1 MRFKIVIKAAVQKPK
16 IEKKS
21 TTVLIIMKSSIQL
34 THLILILSGL
44 ISISGFTFNTPGI
57 KSFSSKSI
65 VNTQP
70 SSPSTPQYH
79 YYCTTKTTRYAGGF
93 EWEDPVDDQ
102 GVDNPFKN
110 PELMNDVDGGMKID
124 PARLLGPRLQGCN
137 LYFIGMMGTG
147 KSSIGDIVARRM
159 GNYNFLDTD
168 EIIEKATGTTIPQI
182 FESEGEDGFRE
193 VEGQILDSVHAYV
206 RCVVSTGGGIV
217 CRMQNWSK
225 LQTGLVVWLDVDP
238 EIIMK
243 RIEGTDRPLL
253 QTDDPLQT
261 LKDLLEE
268 RKDRYKQADVRIEVD
283 ADMDEE
289 AAADLIVKELHD
301 FVDEN
306 PPAWKAAKAKAQS
319 EGLDWVQ

>member
-1 MRFKIVIKAAVQKPK
+1 MLITIKFP
-16 IEKKS
+16 
-21 TTVLIIMKSSIQL
+21 IQL
-34 THLILILSGL
+34 THLILFISGL
-44 ISISGFTFNTPGI
+44 VSISGFTVNHAGVKP
-57 KSFSSKSI
+57 FSSNNI
-65 VNTQP
+65 INTQP
-70 SSPSTPQYH
+70 SSSTTASPYYH
-79 YYCTTKTTRYAGGF
+79 YYGTTKTTRYAGGF

-102 GVDNPFKN
+102 GVENPFKN
-110 PELMNDVDGGMKID
+110 PELMNDADGGGMKID

-168 EIIEKATGTTIPQI
+168 GIIEKATGATIPQI

-225 LQTGLVVWLDVDP
+225 LQTGLVIWLDVDP
-238 EIIMK
+238 EVIMK

-261 LKDLLEE
+261 LKDLLDE
-268 RKDRYKQADVRIEVD
+268 RKERYMQADVRIEVD

-289 AAADLIVKELHD
+289 AVADLIVKELHD

-306 PPAWKAAKAKAQS
+306 PPAWKTAKAKAQS